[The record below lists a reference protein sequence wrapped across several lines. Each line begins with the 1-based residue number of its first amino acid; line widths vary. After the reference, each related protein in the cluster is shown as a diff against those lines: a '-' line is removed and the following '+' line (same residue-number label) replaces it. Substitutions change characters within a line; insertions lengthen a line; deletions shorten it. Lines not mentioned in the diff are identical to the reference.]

1 MWQRI
6 HNIIEENPSH
16 FETVQYGIQDG
27 YQARQQNFNARE
39 TLEQLELLQKGG
51 KSWRGSMGKFPKS
64 VFVYFK

>member
-1 MWQRI
+1 
-6 HNIIEENPSH
+6 
-16 FETVQYGIQDG
+16 VQYGIQDG